1 MKRITTLTVNPTID
15 VNTQVEQ
22 VIPDKKLRC
31 ERPRREP
38 GGGGLNVS
46 RAIHRLGG
54 SSKALFMAGGPTGE
68 MLDQLVEDEGVDY
81 QSIPIGGWTRENLIV
96 FEESSEQQFRFGM
109 PGPEIAESE
118 WQRCLDEIA
127 GADPIPDFI
136 VASGSLA
143 PGLPDD
149 FYGRLAAAQEQDA
162 KLIVDTSGEALRQAV
177 DAGVYLIKPNVGEF
191 QDLVGEELTDEQHQR
206 EAAQDLIE
214 RGCCQVIVISLGR
227 GGAHIVTADGS
238 EHLRT
243 PTVPIRSKVGAGD
256 SMVAGIVL
264 GLARDMELADAVRCG
279 VAAGAAAVMTEG
291 TELCRRE
298 DTERLFDEMRAQ

>member
-81 QSIPIGGWTRENLIV
+81 QSRPIGGWTRENLIV

-109 PGPEIAESE
+109 PGPEIAEDE

-127 GADPIPDFI
+127 GADPTPDFI

-264 GLARDMELADAVRCG
+264 GLARDMELADAVRFG

>member
-31 ERPRREP
+31 ERSRREP

-96 FEESSEQQFRFGM
+96 FEESSEQQFRFGL

-118 WQRCLDEIA
+118 WQRCHDEIA

-264 GLARDMELADAVRCG
+264 GLARDMELADAVRFG